1 MADNYLEKKFEDMQ
15 ARRAKEERA
24 KEVAWKKR
32 MDAYRKRLEAEK
44 AAQELL
50 LLGHGAVSEM
60 PDDLS
65 AEVAS
70 DADVLSVSHS
80 GSAD

>member
-15 ARRAKEERA
+15 ARRAKQERA
-24 KEVAWKKR
+24 KEIAWKKR
-32 MDAYRKRLEAEK
+32 MDAYRKKLEAQK
-44 AAQELL
+44 VAQDLL
-50 LLGHGAVSEM
+50 LRGGAVSEM
-60 PDDLS
+60 PDNLG

-70 DADVLSVSHS
+70 DADVLSVSHT

>member
-15 ARRAKEERA
+15 ARRARQERA
-24 KEVAWKKR
+24 REMAWKKR
-32 MDAYRKRLEAEK
+32 MDAYRKKLEAQK

-50 LLGHGAVSEM
+50 LGGGAVSEM
-60 PDDLS
+60 PDDLG

-70 DADVLSVSHS
+70 DADVLSVSHT

>member
-15 ARRAKEERA
+15 ARRARQERA
-24 KEVAWKKR
+24 REMAWKKR
-32 MDAYRKRLEAEK
+32 MDAYRKKLEAQK

-50 LLGHGAVSEM
+50 LGGGAVSEM
-60 PDDLS
+60 PDDLG

-80 GSAD
+80 GGTD